1 MELRK
6 VSGIN
11 IMPKIDDVYK
21 VCGTMDHLTNECPTI
36 PAFKEVLHD
45 QENAMNMVKNH
56 TLPPIQRHKIKGGG
70 TTQIFLW

>member
-1 MELRK
+1 
-6 VSGIN
+6 
-11 IMPKIDDVYK
+11 MPKIDDAYK
-21 VCGTMDHLTNECPTI
+21 VFGTMDHLTNECLTI
-36 PAFKEVLHD
+36 LAFKDVLHD